1 MFRRR
6 SGAWRSAEQR
16 MIPADGVGWAAAWL
30 IGNTNPLAPTD
41 DVIPRNCPHGS
52 AVIRL
57 S

>member
-1 MFRRR
+1 
-6 SGAWRSAEQR
+6 
-16 MIPADGVGWAAAWL
+16 MIPADEVGWAAAWL
-30 IGNTNPLAPTD
+30 IGNTNPPASSD